1 MLGCRLSQ
9 AEKPPYAESGHFFAW
24 EIAILRPMLR
34 WLLITLFLGILA
46 NQVQAQLRL
55 QVLDSETKRPV
66 PYAYIVLTAS
76 QRGIV
81 TNEWGWAEFR
91 GKSFPREQDSLLI
104 SALGYRTQS
113 YAIQPWPIQVY
124 LHTDPIDLPSVRIT
138 SKPAD
143 RYNLGLQ
150 CDKAA
155 DHIALST
162 PRGGDQL
169 ALQLEAPGPGY
180 LRKVYLYQG
189 KKSMPG
195 REYRIRVY
203 KADST
208 GTNPGSDVLREQV
221 ILATDGKKGWTEI
234 SLDSHFVFIPKGI
247 FFVAIEL
254 FPIKALQTN
263 IRDAQ
268 DQSPKTQA
276 ENFDLE
282 AFELKEYPWLIGLCA
297 NTNDNRSWYRHF
309 SGKWLLWPFLR
320 DKKFRQ
326 LNLMIRVDLDVHQ

>member
-1 MLGCRLSQ
+1 MRKDKLYL
-9 AEKPPYAESGHFFAW
+9 AW
-24 EIAILRPMLR
+24 EVAILRPMLR
-34 WLLITLFLGILA
+34 WLLMAVVLCTLGIQL
-46 NQVQAQLRL
+46 QAQLRL
-55 QVLDSETKRPV
+55 QVLDAETQKPV
-66 PYAYIVLTAS
+66 PYAYIVLTAA

-81 TNEWGWAEFR
+81 TNEWGWAEFK
-91 GKSFPREQDSLLI
+91 GKSFPQAQDSLLI
-104 SALGYRTQS
+104 SALGYRTQQF
-113 YAIQPWPIQVY
+113 ATQPWPVQVY
-124 LHTDPIDLPSVRIT
+124 LRTDPIDLPSVRIT

-150 CDKAA
+150 CDKAV
-155 DHIALST
+155 DHLALST

-180 LRKVYLYQG
+180 LRKVFLYQG
-189 KKSMPG
+189 KKSLPG

-221 ILATDGKKGWTEI
+221 ILSTNGKKGWTEI

-254 FPIKALQTN
+254 FPIKELQSN
-263 IRDAQ
+263 IRDNTEQ
-268 DQSPKTQA
+268 VNNQK

-282 AFELKEYPWLIGLCA
+282 QFELKEYPWLIGLCA
-297 NTNDNRSWYRHF
+297 NSTENRSWYRHF
-309 SGKWLLWPFLR
+309 SGKWLMWPFLR